1 MNEEL
6 KRAHNTPLLHI
17 DTAAGWRIYD
27 EVDDA
32 RRDGYEV
39 TIGDTFD
46 KAYDHP
52 GKISQVHAFL
62 HEHDMQLEQDRK
74 QVIAQGL
81 GRLGLNPLKRDY
93 RREKAIDA
101 ALEPLRVQRLFG
113 PNRAVAWHEQ
123 RGRAAALLSI
133 VSAHDMQVDCDQT
146 TGRYATMSGPLDARV
161 LDYTFGQNAPR
172 LAGVNIE
179 DALVDAE
186 KKHGGHSEA
195 KAKQRA
201 SKRLQKMEE
210 FVHAPVSPVFKDV
223 IQYSADALGIRS
235 RKAEVHQAIRHH
247 LVDTLHAA
255 GGREYLMMSFG
266 CGTALPMLEVI
277 QDLKTHYDVHG
288 RLILLD
294 QDPLALAS
302 AACLAEDMGV
312 GDAIEIH
319 CERLF
324 GKFGGP
330 IKLQSI
336 LKGRQLDIAEDSGLR
351 EYLPDAI
358 YRSLTRETWRN
369 LRSGG
374 LMTTGNMNSNRPHA
388 EFLHGMMG
396 WWPKVQMR
404 TIAEGARLHSESGIP
419 RQATRM
425 RVTRDGVYTMY
436 FTEKQ

>member
-1 MNEEL
+1 MHEEL
-6 KRAHNTPLLHI
+6 KRAHNMPLLDI
-17 DTAAGWRIYD
+17 DTAASWRIYD

-32 RRDGYEV
+32 RHDGYEV

-46 KAYDHP
+46 QAYDHP
-52 GKISQVHAFL
+52 SKISQVYEFL
-62 HEHDMQLEQDRK
+62 HEHDIRLEQDRK
-74 QVIAQGL
+74 QVIIQGL
-81 GRLGLNPLKRDY
+81 GRLGMNPLKRDY
-93 RREKAIDA
+93 RRERAIDI
-101 ALEPLRVQRLFG
+101 ALEPLRVRRLFG
-113 PNRAVAWHEQ
+113 PNRAIAWHEQ

-133 VSAHDMQVDCDQT
+133 VSAHDLQVDQNLM
-146 TGRYATMSGPLDARV
+146 TGRYATMSGPLDTRV

-172 LAGVNIE
+172 LVGVSIE
-179 DALVDAE
+179 ETLIDAE
-186 KKHGGHSEA
+186 KRHGGHAEV

-201 SKRLQKMEE
+201 SMRLKKMEE
-210 FVHAPVSPVFKDV
+210 FVLSPVSPVFKDV
-223 IQYSADALGIRS
+223 VQYSADALGIRS

-247 LVDTLHAA
+247 LVDAMHGA

-312 GDAIEIH
+312 GDAVEIH

-324 GKFGGP
+324 GRFGAP

-374 LMTTGNMNSNRPHA
+374 LMTTGNMNINRPHA

-404 TIAEGARLHSESGIP
+404 TIAEGARLHREAGIP
-419 RQATRM
+419 QRATRM